1 MDLGCA
7 FFGLEVV
14 DIKEG
19 VEDFVLF
26 GDGLEGL
33 VGEDFFEFT
42 TEGFFPLAVGAACR
56 GEDETALLEV
66 VAEVF
71 DFVLVE
77 GEIAF
82 SGEDGE
88 GVVEEVFGGGVYGEG
103 FAVDFDGGFAGGEVE
118 ESGGEADC
126 GLGGRAIGEDCDFDF
141 DFDGRGCVLVGGWGV
156 I

>member
-1 MDLGCA
+1 LDLGCA

-19 VEDFVLF
+19 MEDFVLF

-42 TEGFFPLAVGAACR
+42 TEGFFPLAVGAAGR
-56 GEDETALLEV
+56 GEDEAALLEV
-66 VAEVF
+66 FAEVI

-82 SGEDGE
+82 AGEDCE
-88 GVVEEVFGGGVYGEG
+88 GVVEEVFGGGVYGVG
-103 FAVDFDGGFAGGEVE
+103 FAIDFDSGFTGGEIE

-126 GLGGRAIGEDCDFDF
+126 GLGGRAIGEDCYFDF
-141 DFDGRGCVLVGGWGV
+141 DFDWGGGVLVVGGV